1 LKLAN
6 FKRSTSITNNGGAVL
21 PAKPETNMNAILEK
35 IAQNI
40 LDLDTLETRR
50 SDELDF
56 HDLAVWQL
64 KAALEAAY
72 KAGAEVG
79 ITLARS

>member
-1 LKLAN
+1 
-6 FKRSTSITNNGGAVL
+6 
-21 PAKPETNMNAILEK
+21 MNAILEK